1 MAYATAADLKLYAG
15 IEANTDDG
23 LLTLLLARAQAAID
37 LRVGFTFEAATD
49 TTRYFDAAPTYA
61 GGHVD
66 GRLLLFDTWCKSITS
81 VTNGDGTVIAS
92 TYYVTEPR
100 NVRVYYGIRL
110 LASSGYTWEAKSND
124 DTENAITV
132 VGKWAWSTTA
142 PADIKH
148 ACLRLALWYYR
159 QRDNST
165 DLDRPLL
172 AEGVTIMP
180 SQMPADVERILA
192 AYAWRTP

>member
-15 IEANTDDG
+15 IEANADDG

-37 LRVGFTFEAATD
+37 ARVGFAFEASND
-49 TTRYFDAAPTYA
+49 TTRYFDASSTQL
-61 GGHVD
+61 GGHVY
-66 GRLLLFDTWCKSITS
+66 GRLLLFDTWCASITS

-100 NVRVYYGIRL
+100 NGSRYYGIKL
-110 LASSGYTWEAKSND
+110 LESSGYSWEAQSDD
-124 DTENAITV
+124 DTEKAITI